1 MNKPLSTQPAS
12 KPHRLRKL
20 LFWAIGL
27 FLVYTIVGFF
37 VLPPII
43 RSVAVKQLS
52 QQLGREVTIQQVKLN
67 PFAFSATIRG
77 VLIKEK
83 NGAPFL
89 SWDEAFGNFQV
100 TSLFGHTWVFKE
112 LRTSQPYV
120 HVEMNGDGTFNFSD
134 ILNKFATNSTP
145 KTKAPSGPTKQ
156 LALRVDKIEVSGA
169 MLDLKRDTPIVTAAP
184 MTVAAPTPA
193 QTTNTS
199 NAILLLLES
208 VTNSV
213 ASLSKVTNSL
223 AASIG
228 TLSLSNCTVSLED
241 LANTRPAR
249 RHTRPDHGQRHEPL
263 QPAAH
268 QHDH

>member
-1 MNKPLSTQPAS
+1 MNKPLPTEPARKS
-12 KPHRLRKL
+12 RLRKL
-20 LFWAIGL
+20 LFWVVGL

-37 VLPPII
+37 IAPPII

-52 QQLGREVTIQQVKLN
+52 RQLGRDVTIQQVKLN

-83 NGAPFL
+83 NGDPFL
-89 SWDEAFGNFQV
+89 SWDEAYGNFQA

-112 LRTSQPYV
+112 LRTSQPFV
-120 HVEMNGDGTFNFSD
+120 HVQVNSDGTFNFSD
-134 ILNKFATNSTP
+134 ILAKFSTNSAP
-145 KTKAPSGPTKQ
+145 KAKAPAGPV
-156 LALRVDKIEVSGA
+156 A
-169 MLDLKRDTPIVTAAP
+169 
-184 MTVAAPTPA
+184 VAAPKPA

-199 NAILLLLES
+199 DAILLLLES

-213 ASLSKVTNSL
+213 ASLSKITNSL

-241 LANTRPAR
+241 LANDRPAR
-249 RHTRPDHGQRHEPL
+249 LTRGRSRLL
-263 QPAAH
+263 Q
-268 QHDH
+268 